1 MSKLTTKQR
10 KAMPASDYALSAQKA
25 YPVKGTGSVA
35 NDRKHAANAKSRAT
49 QQYNAGNLTAG
60 QKATVDRKANAVLN
74 KGKKK

>member
-10 KAMPASDYALSAQKA
+10 KAMPASDYALPAQRA

-35 NDRKHAANAKSRAT
+35 NDKKHAANAKSRAS
-49 QQYNAGNLTAG
+49 QQFNAGNLTAG
-60 QKATVDRKANAVLN
+60 QKAKVDAAANKTLN